1 MTEQTND
8 RVCVAQIGAPHG
20 VRGEV
25 RLWPFTA
32 DAMALGEYGVLESED
47 ATREFEIETLRPAK
61 DHLVA
66 RLRGVADRDA
76 AEQLR
81 NVKLFV
87 PRARLPAPEAEE
99 FYHADLIGL
108 PVFDTSDQQLGT
120 VMAVHNFGA
129 GDLLEIQRT
138 AGGDSV
144 LLTFTQAVVPV
155 VDVAG
160 RRIVADAPA
169 GTFDDVSSE
178 GIPAR
183 DGEE

>member
-1 MTEQTND
+1 LTGQKND

-47 ATREFEIETLRPAK
+47 ATRQFEIETLRPVKA
-61 DHLVA
+61 HLVA
-66 RLRGVADRDA
+66 RLRGIADRDA
-76 AEQLR
+76 AEKLR

-87 PRARLPAPEAEE
+87 PRSRLRATEPDE
-99 FYHADLIGL
+99 FYHADLMGL
-108 PVFDTSDQQLGT
+108 PVFDTDDQQLGT
-120 VMAVHNFGA
+120 VAAVHNFGA
-129 GDLLEIQRT
+129 GDLLEVQRA
-138 AGGDSV
+138 AGGSV

-155 VDVAG
+155 VDLAAG
-160 RRIVADAPA
+160 RIVIDPPA

-178 GIPAR
+178 GFPAR
-183 DGEE
+183 NGED

>member
-1 MTEQTND
+1 
-8 RVCVAQIGAPHG
+8 VAQIGAPHG

-32 DAMALGEYGVLESED
+32 DAMGLGEYGALQSED
-47 ATREFEIETLRPAK
+47 GTRQFEIETLRPVK

-66 RLRGVADRDA
+66 RLRGIADRDA

-87 PRARLPAPEAEE
+87 PRSRLRATEADE
-99 FYHADLIGL
+99 FYHADLMGL
-108 PVFDTSDQQLGT
+108 PVFDTHDQQLGT
-120 VMAVHNFGA
+120 VVAVHNFGA
-129 GDLLEIQRT
+129 GDLLEVQRA
-138 AGGDSV
+138 AGHSV

-160 RRIVADAPA
+160 RRIVVDPPL
-169 GTFDDVSSE
+169 GTFDDVE
-178 GIPAR
+178 
-183 DGEE
+183 D